1 MLAHLRV
8 RDLVLIDVL
17 DIDLSPKFNV
27 LTGETGAGKSLVAT
41 AVDLLLG
48 RRAAGEMVRRGC
60 EEAEVEGIFD
70 ITDEPEVKTRL
81 ENAGL
86 PEEDELLIRRVIPAK
101 GRHKCYVNGRLASLG
116 LLSHLAEGLA
126 RVTSQHEQ
134 LTLSEPQSRLT
145 ILDGFGGLFD
155 IAQEMSDRFEAFT
168 DAETSLKSLQEKER
182 DRAGRLDYLKYQLD
196 EINRIAPTSGELE
209 VIEQDVAK
217 LKHQAQ
223 LSETSIRA
231 IDDLYEGNRAA
242 FELITASANALEDMS
257 RHDPALAPCA
267 ESLSD
272 AAAVVEDVARTLSRY
287 ERTLSAD
294 PQQLDE
300 LIERQEALKNLTRK
314 HGMPLDDI
322 IEEASKLEAEIATL
336 EAYDVAMSD
345 ARQLVDRTRLAALD
359 FAKSLSKKRK
369 QAAKK
374 LSKRVVSELQDL
386 MFNGPDFEVRIESD
400 EKTLGKSGV
409 DQVGFYVALNPG
421 EGAHPIQKTASGGEL
436 SRLMLAIKRA
446 VAGVGPVGT
455 YIFDE
460 VDSGIGGPVASAV
473 GRKLK
478 EVAACHQVICITHLP
493 QIAGMADYHLF
504 VSKRE
509 ENGRTATDIAP
520 LSKTARVE
528 ELARMLAGDQV
539 TAKTRAAAKE
549 LIAS

>member
-17 DIDLSPKFNV
+17 DIDLSKKFNV
-27 LTGETGAGKSLVAT
+27 LTGETGAGKSLVVT

-60 EEAEVEGIFD
+60 DEAEIEGIFD
-70 ITDEPEVKTRL
+70 ITDELDVKARL
-81 ENAGL
+81 RDAGL
-86 PEEDELLIRRVIPAK
+86 PDEDELLIRRVIPAK

-134 LTLSEPQSRLT
+134 LTLSDPRNRLE
-145 ILDGFGGLFD
+145 ILDGFGSLLD
-155 IAQEMSDRFEAFT
+155 TEQEMANRFEAYREA
-168 DAETSLKSLQEKER
+168 DASLKALQEKER
-182 DRAGRLDYLKYQLD
+182 DRASRLDYLKYQLD
-196 EINRIAPTSGELE
+196 EINRIAPIRGELE
-209 VIEQDVAK
+209 TIEQDLSK

-223 LSETSIRA
+223 LSATAIRA
-231 IDDLYEGNRAA
+231 VDDLYESNRAA
-242 FELITASANALEDMS
+242 FELITGSASALSDMAQ
-257 RHDPALAPCA
+257 HDPVLAPCA
-267 ESLSD
+267 ESLSE
-272 AAAVVEDVARTLSRY
+272 AAAVVEDVARTLSKY
-287 ERTLSAD
+287 ERSLTAD
-294 PQQLDE
+294 PEQLE
-300 LIERQEALKNLTRK
+300 ALIERQEALRNLTRK
-314 HGMPLDDI
+314 HGMSLD
-322 IEEASKLEAEIATL
+322 EVVLEASRIEAEVETL
-336 EAYDVAMSD
+336 EAYDVAVAD
-345 ARQLVDRTRLAALD
+345 ATEAVNQSRTAALEQAG
-359 FAKSLSKKRK
+359 FLSKKRRI
-369 QAAKK
+369 AAKK
-374 LSKRVVSELQDL
+374 LAKRVVSELEDL
-386 MFNGPDFEVRIESD
+386 MFSGADFEVRIESD
-400 EKTLGKSGV
+400 ESTLSKTGM

-460 VDSGIGGPVASAV
+460 VDAGIGGPVASAV

-493 QIAGMADYHLF
+493 QIAGMADHHLF

-509 ENGRTATDIAP
+509 ENGRTATDIT
-520 LSKTARVE
+520 LLVKKARVE

-539 TAKTRAAAKE
+539 TSKTRAAAKE
-549 LIAS
+549 LIA